1 MTYTREETL
10 LKLVLD
16 IYECESEV
24 NQVSK
29 QYLYQREGQVG
40 EFLLKFQ
47 QNP

>member
-16 IYECESEV
+16 IYECDSEV
-24 NQVSK
+24 NEVSK
-29 QYLYQREGQVG
+29 QYLHQREGQAG
-40 EFLLKFQ
+40 EFLPKFQ